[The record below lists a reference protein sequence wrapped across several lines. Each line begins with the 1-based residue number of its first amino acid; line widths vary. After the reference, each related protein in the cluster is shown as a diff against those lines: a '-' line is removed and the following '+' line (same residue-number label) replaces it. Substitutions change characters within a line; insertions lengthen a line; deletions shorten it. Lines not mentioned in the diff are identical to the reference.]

1 MSWLLGGTIL
11 CPDFRGAAFP
21 MRMLVTLISSGS
33 AGFGG
38 CFTLKTLYKASLS
51 FWLRC
56 SRDCGTA
63 SICWMTVCLLMA
75 VVSTPL
81 IAVAAA
87 TGLLAV
93 SVSFDLPVTLW
104 LVARTA
110 AAYDLARSTN
120 VKPSCSISRAWE
132 AFSCV
137 RRDLPPGA
145 AIGGALVVVLAVV
158 RAVPFFAEVGVLK
171 CVCVGGMDAA
181 TWNELM
187 EAMCRKRWEAYKG
200 SKVEVLV
207 GGGRG

>member
-1 MSWLLGGTIL
+1 
-11 CPDFRGAAFP
+11 
-21 MRMLVTLISSGS
+21 
-33 AGFGG
+33 
-38 CFTLKTLYKASLS
+38 
-51 FWLRC
+51 
-56 SRDCGTA
+56 
-63 SICWMTVCLLMA
+63 MA

-104 LVARTA
+104 LVARTVA
-110 AAYDLARSTN
+110 VYNFARSTN

-132 AFSCV
+132 AFNCV

-158 RAVPFFAEVGVLK
+158 RAVPFFAEMGVLE

-181 TWNELM
+181 TWDELM
-187 EAMCRKRWEAYKG
+187 ETVCHERWEAYKG
-200 SKVEVLV
+200 SEVEVLV
-207 GGGRG
+207 GGERG